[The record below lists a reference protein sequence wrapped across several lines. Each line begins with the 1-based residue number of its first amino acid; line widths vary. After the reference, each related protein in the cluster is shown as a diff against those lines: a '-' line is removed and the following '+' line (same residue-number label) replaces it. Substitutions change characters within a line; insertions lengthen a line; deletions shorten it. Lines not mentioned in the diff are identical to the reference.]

1 MSGDIFQ
8 GLALLQDAVPDAD
21 ATGLARDLFIAPENL
36 VEAARRLLA
45 ADYHLEDISGLDTA
59 EAILVNYHFIRFDC
73 AERMALRVIAPHH
86 CPSVPSIAAIYGGAE
101 WHERELSDFF
111 GVVFPGNPNPVP
123 LLLPDT
129 GVQTPLLKSDKER
142 ISIRTLIRPGRIVYQ
157 DPGFTIFTSQ
167 ESSDATRPTESKE
180 AEA

>member
-1 MSGDIFQ
+1 MSGDIFE
-8 GLALLQDAVPDAD
+8 GLALLQDAIPDARS
-21 ATGLARDLFIAPENL
+21 TGLARDLFVAPENL
-36 VEAARRLLA
+36 LEAARRLLA
-45 ADYHLEDISGLDTA
+45 ADYYLEDISGLDTA

-73 AERMALRVIAPHH
+73 VERMALRVITPHH

-129 GVQTPLLKSDKER
+129 GVQTPLLKSENER
-142 ISIRTLIRPGRIVYQ
+142 VSIKTLIRPGRIVHQ
-157 DPGFTIFTSQ
+157 DPGFSLFTSQ
-167 ESSDATRPTESKE
+167 ESSDARPAEPKE